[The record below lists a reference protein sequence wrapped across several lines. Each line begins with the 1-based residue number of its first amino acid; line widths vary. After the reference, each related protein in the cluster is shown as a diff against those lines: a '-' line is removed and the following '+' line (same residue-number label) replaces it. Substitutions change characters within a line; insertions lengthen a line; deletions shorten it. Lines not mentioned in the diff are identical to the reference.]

1 MGGAGLGYRQ
11 IIIKQFSRTRLQGQ
25 TLYANKLFVGT
36 NKGVIISPI
45 LFLEPMYHMIRPN
58 VCGTDEHTGYPL
70 CVEMLLLRPHNVQ
83 TLHHSTSTSTSTCSR
98 IWKLDCDDS
107 LITLHYDEAET
118 GTNNI
123 WHLMDAFRKLGLLP
137 WCEACLCLVTGAV
150 VPMVSSDHWPVW
162 LPLRPVPAVQLSYRN
177 YFHIFCQAY
186 TTLGGFI
193 NA

>member
-1 MGGAGLGYRQ
+1 
-11 IIIKQFSRTRLQGQ
+11 
-25 TLYANKLFVGT
+25 
-36 NKGVIISPI
+36 
-45 LFLEPMYHMIRPN
+45 MIRPN

-70 CVEMLLLRPHNVQ
+70 CVEMLLLRPHSVQ

-118 GTNNI
+118 ETYNI
-123 WHLMDAFRKLGLLP
+123 GHLMDAFRKLGLLP
-137 WCEACLCLVTGAV
+137 WCEACLCLCLVTGAV

-193 NA
+193 NALWNLYKILSMQH